1 MTTLQGIVAFAAVAR
16 HESFAGAARE
26 LALSP
31 SAVGKSVARLEQ
43 RLGLR
48 LFQRTTRRVSL
59 TEDGRALYERSKR
72 ILEDVE
78 ELEAAAQGARS
89 EPQGTLRLN
98 APLTYGRKIVVPA
111 LARLA
116 RLHPQLRFDLQL
128 SDVRVDLVAARLD
141 AVVRIGELASS
152 GFVARRIDTHR
163 LIICASPGYLERSG
177 APRTAADLAAH
188 RWIRFRLPSTGRER
202 PIDLRVRG
210 RRIELMPGS
219 HYVFD
224 DGEAM
229 VGAALE
235 GLGLTQIPDYMA
247 EAELA
252 SGALREVLAE
262 CRPDVLPVSVLHS
275 DRSQRSPRLRA
286 LIQALVSFAA
296 ERRTAPRAAP

>member
-16 HESFAGAARE
+16 HESFASAARE

-31 SAVGKSVARLEQ
+31 SAVGKSIARLEQ

-59 TEDGRALYERSKR
+59 TEDGRALYERSRR

-78 ELEAAAQGARS
+78 ALEAAAQGARS
-89 EPQGTLRLN
+89 MPQGTLRLN
-98 APLTYGRKIVVPA
+98 APLTYGRKVIVPA

-116 RLHPQLRFDLQL
+116 HLHPQLRLDVQF
-128 SDVRVDLVAARLD
+128 SDARVDLIAGRLD
-141 AVVRIGELASS
+141 AVVRIGELVNS
-152 GFVARRIDTHR
+152 GLLARRIDTHR
-163 LIICASPGYLERSG
+163 LIVCGSPAYLDRAGVPNSPTELTG
-177 APRTAADLAAH
+177 H

-210 RRIELMPGS
+210 RRIELLPGS
-219 HYVFD
+219 QYVFD
-224 DGEAM
+224 DGESM

-247 EAELA
+247 EAQLA
-252 SGALREVLAE
+252 SGALREVLSE
-262 CRPDVLPVSVLHS
+262 CRPDVLPVSILYS
-275 DRSQRSPRLRA
+275 DSSQRSPRLRA
-286 LIQALVSFAA
+286 LIQALVSFTA
-296 ERRTAPRAAP
+296 ERRAVSGTLP